1 MVASDVHGKNH
12 HGAGSFCD
20 HVVSLRLALGDGTVL
35 TCSPHEHPEL
45 FAATC
50 GGMGLTGLVLE
61 VTFRLVPVRTSVIVQ
76 ETIRAPD
83 LAAAM
88 EIFEREVGRTY
99 SVAWIDCLASGPDL
113 GRSVIVLGEH
123 AAPDDLEPGRCDAPF
138 ARPPARTRRVP
149 VDFPAFALNRLSVSL
164 FNRLYYGTHG
174 PGRKLVD
181 LDPYFYPLDA
191 IQDWNRIY
199 GRGGFV
205 QYQCVLPLETSR
217 DGLEALLTE
226 IARVGL
232 ASFLAVLKRLGRES
246 FGYLSFPREG
256 YTLALDFPANP
267 DTFALL
273 ERLDRIVLE
282 GGGRLY
288 LAKDAR
294 MSAPMFRAGYP
305 RLAQFNA
312 VRRRYGVERRF
323 RSALA
328 ERLEL

>member
-1 MVASDVHGKNH
+1 
-12 HGAGSFCD
+12 
-20 HVVSLRLALGDGTVL
+20 
-35 TCSPHEHPEL
+35 
-45 FAATC
+45 
-50 GGMGLTGLVLE
+50 
-61 VTFRLVPVRTSVIVQ
+61 
-76 ETIRAPD
+76 
-83 LAAAM
+83 
-88 EIFEREVGRTY
+88 
-99 SVAWIDCLASGPDL
+99 
-113 GRSVIVLGEH
+113 
-123 AAPDDLEPGRCDAPF
+123 
-138 ARPPARTRRVP
+138 VP
-149 VDFPAFALNRLSVSL
+149 VDLPAFALNRVSVSL
-164 FNRLYYGTHG
+164 FNHLYYGTHG

-199 GRGGFV
+199 GRDGFV
-205 QYQCVLPLETSR
+205 QYQCVLPLATSR

-226 IARVGL
+226 IARVGTG
-232 ASFLAVLKRLGRES
+232 SFLAVLKRLGGES

-273 ERLDRIVLE
+273 ERLDAIVLE
-282 GGGRLY
+282 GGGRIY

-305 RLAQFNA
+305 RLDQFTA
-312 VRRRYGVERRF
+312 VRRAYGVERRF